1 MTHSAVD
8 YALVEGAFVIFASG
22 RNQQHMDQSSAYIT
36 VTQYIDTLK
45 VRIIPALTLLKLVFP
60 VDRTAVSAQGFPL
73 PSCNVIFITLYL

>member
-45 VRIIPALTLLKLVFP
+45 VRIIPALTLLYYVA
-60 VDRTAVSAQGFPL
+60 RTAVSAEGFPL
-73 PSCNVIFITLYL
+73 PSCNVIFITLNL